1 MYLISIDQ
9 GENLFWLGRYVERVC
24 MTLHHLDDLYDVLL
38 DSDNGAYAAF
48 CEKLNIP
55 NIYENDIDFIAKYQF
70 AKDNP
75 DSLYSNLSRAYDNG
89 LVLRNTISS
98 TTLSYIQMALDL
110 LSEGQKGGACS
121 LINQQLIDYL
131 LAFWGCLDEKVYANN
146 ERNLIKA
153 GRYLERLDM
162 ELRLGAGWREVEVT
176 LSKLSHRLK
185 GAEIAYNV
193 DKLARLKEIAKAAP
207 ADDASRRAALEL
219 ADGLMDQPRN

>member
-1 MYLISIDQ
+1 
-9 GENLFWLGRYVERVC
+9 
-24 MTLHHLDDLYDVLL
+24 
-38 DSDNGAYAAF
+38 
-48 CEKLNIP
+48 
-55 NIYENDIDFIAKYQF
+55 
-70 AKDNP
+70 
-75 DSLYSNLSRAYDNG
+75 
-89 LVLRNTISS
+89 
-98 TTLSYIQMALDL
+98 MALDL

-162 ELRLGAGWREVEVT
+162 ELRLGAPWREVEVT

>member
-162 ELRLGAGWREVEVT
+162 ELRLGADWREVEVT

>member
-162 ELRLGAGWREVEVT
+162 ELRLGAGWKEVEVT

>member
-24 MTLHHLDDLYDVLL
+24 MTLHHLDELYDTLL

-110 LSEGQKGGACS
+110 LAEGQKGGACS

-162 ELRLGAGWREVEVT
+162 ELRLGAPWREVEVT

-193 DKLARLKEIAKAAP
+193 EKLDRLKEVAKAAP
-207 ADDASRRAALEL
+207 ADAESRRAALEL

>member
-24 MTLHHLDDLYDVLL
+24 MTLHHLDELYDVLL

-162 ELRLGAGWREVEVT
+162 ELRLGAPWREVEVT

>member
-162 ELRLGAGWREVEVT
+162 ELRLGAPWREVEVT

>member
-162 ELRLGAGWREVEVT
+162 ELRLSAPWREVEVT

>member
-162 ELRLGAGWREVEVT
+162 ELRLGAAWREVEVT